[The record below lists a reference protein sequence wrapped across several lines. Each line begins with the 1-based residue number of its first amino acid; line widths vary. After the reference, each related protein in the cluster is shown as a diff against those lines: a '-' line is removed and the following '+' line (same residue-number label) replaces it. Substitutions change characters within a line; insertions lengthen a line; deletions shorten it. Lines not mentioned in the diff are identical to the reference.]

1 MVMADISLLR
11 SVVPQTDG
19 WYCVLGLGKS
29 KSQLFFKTLDEV
41 QEHAESL
48 VARGC
53 DAFFA
58 LGKFKTDEDRT
69 ALNCGEM
76 QAFFLDIDCGES
88 KVIPDA
94 AGRVNGYIDQPAG
107 MAALKQL
114 CKTLSLPKPTIV
126 NSGRGWHVYWPLTEP
141 VDREK
146 WLDAAVTFKSVCL
159 SSGFHIDQNVPADAA
174 RVLRIPGTKNFKDEP
189 AHEVVLLHTAEPIS
203 YDEFVSHLGP
213 LVPRKPT
220 FVPRPLDSFTKA
232 LMGNKQSRFKTIV
245 EKTVKGT
252 GCEQLK
258 LIITNQAVAEEPLWR
273 AGLSIAQ
280 HCVDREKAIHFISNK
295 HPKYDFGDTE
305 RKAATIKGP
314 YTCETFDN
322 FAPGVCDNCPHNG
335 KIKSPIVLGHEI
347 ARSAPGEVIEQA
359 SFEVAEPA
367 LVVPTLPYGYF
378 RGKNGG
384 IYKTTKEGDKDE
396 NGEDIDEDNKVLT
409 VYEYDLFLMK
419 RLYDPS
425 HGETVL
431 IRLALPRDDVKEFA
445 LTLVDALSK
454 EELRKVLSFH
464 GVIALPNQM
473 FLILAYLVA
482 CAKGMQVTQ
491 ELEMMRVQFGWAD
504 GDSRFIVGDKEVGPS
519 FVRYSPPSKATREVA
534 SAMHPI
540 GTLDEWKEI
549 INVYNKPGFEPHA
562 FAVFSAFGA
571 PLLKFTGVK
580 GGIINLINNRSG
592 TGKSTILQVMN
603 SVWGHPDELMLQWRD
618 TLNVK
623 LHRMA
628 VMNNLAL
635 GVDEIT
641 KMSGDD
647 FSDLAYSVTQGAP
660 RRRMKASVNE
670 ERESQGFWATMMVC
684 TSNAS
689 MTDKLEAM
697 KSTSEGELMRL
708 MQYKIEPT
716 NNLDKN
722 EAKRIFGRLQSNYG
736 HAGLPYAQFMVNNLE
751 EIIDQTLKVQNRFDS
766 AVKIES
772 RERFWSAM
780 VGANIFGGVVAH
792 RLGLHNIDCKRVFDW
807 AVEEVKVMQGTVR
820 LTFDDYATVLGE
832 FMLKHNTNILVVNKH
847 STSRNNIAAAPIL
860 LPRGPLVI
868 RYEPDTKRMFIIRQE
883 LKQYCVEKQV
893 TFTELLAALNNTG
906 AFIGEVR
913 AKLDVGTEINAPPV
927 VALEFDADLLGI
939 SAPTPPAP
947 TPRNVR

>member
-1 MVMADISLLR
+1 
-11 SVVPQTDG
+11 
-19 WYCVLGLGKS
+19 
-29 KSQLFFKTLDEV
+29 
-41 QEHAESL
+41 
-48 VARGC
+48 
-53 DAFFA
+53 
-58 LGKFKTDEDRT
+58 
-69 ALNCGEM
+69 
-76 QAFFLDIDCGES
+76 
-88 KVIPDA
+88 
-94 AGRVNGYIDQPAG
+94 
-107 MAALKQL
+107 
-114 CKTLSLPKPTIV
+114 
-126 NSGRGWHVYWPLTEP
+126 
-141 VDREK
+141 
-146 WLDAAVTFKSVCL
+146 
-159 SSGFHIDQNVPADAA
+159 
-174 RVLRIPGTKNFKDEP
+174 
-189 AHEVVLLHTAEPIS
+189 
-203 YDEFVSHLGP
+203 
-213 LVPRKPT
+213 
-220 FVPRPLDSFTKA
+220 
-232 LMGNKQSRFKTIV
+232 
-245 EKTVKGT
+245 
-252 GCEQLK
+252 
-258 LIITNQAVAEEPLWR
+258 
-273 AGLSIAQ
+273 
-280 HCVDREKAIHFISNK
+280 
-295 HPKYDFGDTE
+295 
-305 RKAATIKGP
+305 
-314 YTCETFDN
+314 
-322 FAPGVCDNCPHNG
+322 
-335 KIKSPIVLGHEI
+335 
-347 ARSAPGEVIEQA
+347 
-359 SFEVAEPA
+359 
-367 LVVPTLPYGYF
+367 
-378 RGKNGG
+378 
-384 IYKTTKEGDKDE
+384 
-396 NGEDIDEDNKVLT
+396 
-409 VYEYDLFLMK
+409 
-419 RLYDPS
+419 
-425 HGETVL
+425 
-431 IRLALPRDDVKEFA
+431 
-445 LTLVDALSK
+445 
-454 EELRKVLSFH
+454 
-464 GVIALPNQM
+464 
-473 FLILAYLVA
+473 
-482 CAKGMQVTQ
+482 
-491 ELEMMRVQFGWAD
+491 MMRVQFGWAD